1 MGNLQTNLTID
12 ARRLETR
19 VQTMLPEYL
28 LRVASRSHLAC
39 QILAFEVLPLTRPG
53 RQA

>member
-1 MGNLQTNLTID
+1 MGKLQTKVRID

-28 LRVASRSHLAC
+28 LRVASRSHQAC
-39 QILAFEVLPLTRPG
+39 QILAFKVLPPTLPG
-53 RQA
+53 QQA